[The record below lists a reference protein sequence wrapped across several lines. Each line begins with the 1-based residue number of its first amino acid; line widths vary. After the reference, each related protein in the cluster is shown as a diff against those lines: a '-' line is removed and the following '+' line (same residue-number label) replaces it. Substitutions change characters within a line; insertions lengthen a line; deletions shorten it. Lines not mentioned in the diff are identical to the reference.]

1 MTLSNPVDRELVKQY
16 LIDLQG
22 KVVETIEIVDGT
34 NFLNDTWQRK
44 EGGGGR
50 SIGGLLMIEG
60 GTYTV
65 FMLIRIYYD

>member
-34 NFLNDTWQRK
+34 NFLYDTWQRK
-44 EGGGGR
+44 EGGGGTTCIMEKGNILFVFSCAR
-50 SIGGLLMIEG
+50 IG
-60 GTYTV
+60 
-65 FMLIRIYYD
+65 MLK